1 LWSNAETRRDVRG
14 LVDHFPKA
22 RLLVMPDGGHKLA
35 GHSAEVKAEI
45 TQFLHSTVAK
55 AAVAQ

>member
-1 LWSNAETRRDVRG
+1 MWVAMA
-14 LVDHFPKA
+14 DHFPKA

-45 TQFLHSTVAK
+45 TQVLHSTVAK
-55 AAVAQ
+55 AAVAR